1 VKVLITGSAGMV
13 GQALLRTAP
22 PHVKVLAPQRS
33 ELELRNR
40 LDVES
45 YLTQNQPDG
54 IIFASA
60 RVGGIATNA
69 SKQLE
74 FLQDN
79 LRIQESVLG
88 LAGDLGVPNFIFLG
102 SSCIYPRLAEQPIK
116 ESSLLSGPLEPT
128 NEGYAL
134 AKIAGVRMCQAIC
147 DQKSLNFM
155 SLMPT
160 NLYGP
165 FDNYDLQTSHV
176 PAALIRRFHEAKMSG
191 VGFVKVWGTGS
202 PRREFMHV
210 DDLAHACWFFLG
222 HERVNERNLINI
234 GTGVDLEI
242 REFATLI
249 AEFVGF
255 SGEIIFDSSRPDG
268 MPKKLLDV
276 SLANR
281 LGWQSTIDL
290 DKGLRETYNI
300 FQREYSEGTLRG
312 I

>member
-1 VKVLITGSAGMV
+1 MV

-22 PHVKVLAPQRS
+22 SHVKILSPQRS
-33 ELELRNR
+33 ELDLQNR
-40 LDVES
+40 LAVES
-45 YLTQNQPDG
+45 YLTQHQPDG

-60 RVGGIATNA
+60 RVGGIATNS

-74 FLQDN
+74 FLRDN
-79 LRIQESVLG
+79 LRIQDSVLS

-102 SSCIYPRLAEQPIK
+102 SSCIYPRFADQPIE

-134 AKIAGVRMCQAIC
+134 AKISGVRMCQAIC

-165 FDNYDLQTSHV
+165 SDNYDLQTSHV

-242 REFATLI
+242 REFATLM
-249 AEFVGF
+249 AEIVGF

>member
-1 VKVLITGSAGMV
+1 MV

-22 PHVKVLAPQRS
+22 SHVKVLSPRRS
-33 ELELRNR
+33 ELDLQNR
-40 LDVES
+40 MAVES
-45 YLTQNQPDG
+45 YLSQNQPDG
-54 IIFASA
+54 IIFAAA

-74 FLQDN
+74 FLRDN
-79 LRIQESVLG
+79 LRIQDSVLG
-88 LAGDLGVPNFIFLG
+88 LAGDLGVPNLIFLG
-102 SSCIYPRLAEQPIK
+102 SSCIYPRLATQPIE

-134 AKIAGVRMCQAIC
+134 AKISGVRMCQAIC

-165 FDNYDLQTSHV
+165 SDNYDLQTSHV
-176 PAALIRRFHEAKMSG
+176 PAALMRRFHETKKSG
-191 VGFVKVWGTGS
+191 IDQVKVWGTGS

-242 REFATLI
+242 REFAELI
-249 AEFVGF
+249 AKITDFKGK
-255 SGEIIFDSSRPDG
+255 IIFDKTRPDG
-268 MPKKLLDV
+268 TPKKLLDV

-281 LGWQSTIDL
+281 LGWRATIEL
-290 DKGLRETYNI
+290 HKGLRETYNI
-300 FQREYSEGTLRG
+300 FQKEYLEGTLRG